1 MILLIKGLLSY
12 ILQFTV
18 KFFLQQTQIYLFVS
32 FCLDVQHYPMN
43 KSSIHGLVANPG
55 DSKQRGLGLKLPT
68 EQTVFH
74 TPFIWINAWRKRGNW
89 NVPTNMGKWTLIEVG

>member
-32 FCLDVQHYPMN
+32 FCLDVQYYPMN
-43 KSSIHGLVANPG
+43 KSSIHGLVVNPG

-68 EQTVFH
+68 EQTI
-74 TPFIWINAWRKRGNW
+74 FIHHSFGSTHGAKEVIGMFQ
-89 NVPTNMGKWTLIEVG
+89 PTWESGL